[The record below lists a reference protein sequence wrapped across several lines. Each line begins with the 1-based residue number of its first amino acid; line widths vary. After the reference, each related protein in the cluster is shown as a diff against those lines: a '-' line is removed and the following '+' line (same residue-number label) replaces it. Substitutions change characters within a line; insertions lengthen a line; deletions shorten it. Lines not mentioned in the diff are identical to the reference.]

1 VKDPLGDTKRGDLRK
16 TPAARNAVNTHS
28 LTDREYDDF
37 RRFLEQASGIVL
49 GDNKQYLV
57 TNRLTRLMGEHGI
70 GSFAEIMQRIRS
82 DVRLRN
88 RIMDAMTTN
97 ETSWF
102 RDNYPFD
109 IFKELFLREFAQ
121 RQARQ
126 VRVWS
131 AASSTGQEAYSLS
144 MVASEYLKS
153 RPGSLPAGA
162 LQILGTDISPTV
174 LEQARSGFYEG
185 VAITRGLS
193 EERKRRFFTPRDGG
207 WQVNDEE
214 RSRVNFRELN
224 LMQSFVTLGR
234 FDVIYC
240 RNVLIYFSA
249 ELKRDILA
257 RMAKALNPGGYL
269 VLGGSESITN
279 YSSDYELVRWH
290 SGVVYRL
297 NR

>member
-1 VKDPLGDTKRGDLRK
+1 MPQNRQT
-16 TPAARNAVNTHS
+16 AAGVAKIDS
-28 LTDREYDDF
+28 LSAQEYDDF

-57 TNRLTRLMGEHGI
+57 TSRLTRLMNDQGI
-70 GSFAEIMQRIRS
+70 GSFAELMRRIRTDS
-82 DVRLRN
+82 RVRN

-102 RDNYPFD
+102 RDSYPFD
-109 IFKELFLREFAQ
+109 IFKEVFLPEFAQ
-121 RQARQ
+121 KQARQ

-144 MVASEYLKS
+144 MVASEYLRS

-162 LQILGTDISPTV
+162 VQFLGTDISPTV
-174 LEQARSGFYEG
+174 IEQARSGFYEG
-185 VAITRGLS
+185 AAITRGLS
-193 EERKRRFFTPRDGG
+193 EERKQRFFTPRDGG
-207 WQVNDEE
+207 WQVNDEV

-224 LMQSFVTLGR
+224 LMQSFASLGR
-234 FDVIYC
+234 FDIVYC

-279 YSSDYELVRWH
+279 YSDDFELVRWR

-297 NR
+297 SR